1 MKEYLCEV
9 KLVFGGNNFEAKNK
23 QEYIKKVKDSFKEE
37 FNIDL
42 VDEEIQN
49 IIIKTMEEK

>member
-9 KLVFGGNNFEAKNK
+9 KLVFGGNNFEANNK
-23 QEYIKKVKDSFKEE
+23 KEYIDKVKESFKEE

-49 IIIKTMEEK
+49 IVIKTMEEK

>member
-9 KLVFGGNNFEAKNK
+9 KLVFSGNNFEAKNK
-23 QEYIKKVKDSFKEE
+23 KKYIEKVKDQFEEE

-49 IIIKTMEEK
+49 IVIKTMEEK

>member
-42 VDEEIQN
+42 GDEEIQN